1 MYETKIKFLKLGM
14 AFTELY
20 RKYVEYRYSSTN
32 SDEKMDDLYHKLVG
46 KDPELDIR
54 DVFSDICI
62 FTNDITFYFNKNKVI
77 DIFNDDQ
84 MLYCKASIK
93 EEDLNL
99 DETMFYLSYGR
110 ILDQIGETECEKYI
124 SFFEQIL

>member
-1 MYETKIKFLKLGM
+1 MYEAKIKFLKLGI

-20 RKYVEYRYSSTN
+20 RKYVDYRHSGTN
-32 SDEKMDDLYHKLVG
+32 SDEKMDDFYNKLIE
-46 KDPELDIR
+46 KDSELNIR
-54 DVFSDICI
+54 YISGAICI
-62 FTNDITFYFNKNKVI
+62 FAEYIPVYFSQNKVI
-77 DIFNDDQ
+77 HIFDKQ
-84 MLYCKASIK
+84 MLHRTTSIK

>member
-1 MYETKIKFLKLGM
+1 MYETKIKFLKLGI

-20 RKYVEYRYSSTN
+20 RKYVKYRYSSTK
-32 SDEKMDDLYHKLVG
+32 SDEKMDDLYHKLIG

-54 DVFSDICI
+54 DVFGDICI
-62 FTNDITFYFNKNKVI
+62 FANDITFYFNKNKVI
-77 DIFNDDQ
+77 DIFNDIQ
-84 MLYCKASIK
+84 MLYHKASIK